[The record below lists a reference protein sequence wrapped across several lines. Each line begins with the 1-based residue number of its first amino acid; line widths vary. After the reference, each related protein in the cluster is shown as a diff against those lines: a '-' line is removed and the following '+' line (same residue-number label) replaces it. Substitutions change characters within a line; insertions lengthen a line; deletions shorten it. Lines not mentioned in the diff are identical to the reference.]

1 MRTLPLV
8 TENMVEKHFFRL
20 IQLEKSQ
27 TQSKLIISQNK
38 IRDLAQIFFYFYC
51 TVLQSHFVQ
60 RLLTKKMQFRL
71 QEEMF
76 AEARK
81 QRP

>member
-1 MRTLPLV
+1 MRTFPLV

-20 IQLEKSQ
+20 TKQANFTKQ
-27 TQSKLIISQNK
+27 KGFNT
-38 IRDLAQIFFYFYC
+38 QIFFYVYC